1 MSMPHPLH
9 FRFTHFRPRGF
20 TLVELLTVIAIIGI
34 LSAIIIPVVGKVR
47 ASAQS
52 SACQSNL
59 RQIWTATNL
68 YANEHK
74 FFPYSTSPTGVN
86 WRQALRPYMDAGE
99 ATYADEKNSS
109 AVVCP
114 SRLIEPSAS
123 DYFRATY
130 SCHPRLMAN
139 KNLDGN
145 PDSMRPS
152 SVTRP
157 AQIILF
163 GDATQQAN
171 GGSHGQ
177 FWSVPEM
184 TGDGSPDM
192 ADTPI
197 AVDVATDSDPQGNGY
212 IRYRHGGAMNAVFV
226 DGHVAAFKRGT
237 ILNRNVRT
245 NY

>member
-1 MSMPHPLH
+1 MPHPLH
-9 FRFTHFRPRGF
+9 FRFTRFRPRGF
-20 TLVELLTVIAIIGI
+20 TLVELLTVIAIVGI

-52 SACQSNL
+52 SSCQSNL
-59 RQIWTATNL
+59 RQIWVATNL
-68 YANEHK
+68 YATEHK
-74 FFPYSTSPTGVN
+74 FFPFSTSSTGVN

-123 DYFRATY
+123 DYLRATY
-130 SCHPRLMAN
+130 SCHPRLM
-139 KNLDGN
+139 GN
-145 PDSMRPS
+145 PNLPGNPGSVRPS

-157 AQIILF
+157 AQIILY
-163 GDATQQAN
+163 GDATQQSH

-177 FWSVPEM
+177 FWSVSEM
-184 TGDGSPDM
+184 MSDGSVDA

-197 AVDVATDSDPQGNGY
+197 AVDVTTDSDPQGNGH
-212 IRYRHGGAMNAVFV
+212 IRYRHSGSMNAVFV
-226 DGHVAAFKRGT
+226 DGHVTSFQRGT